1 MDWVF
6 LLIVIVIIISIGFN
20 ILGDLFEFFAKV
32 IAWIIGPKQWWSGTL
47 ARGSFRPRVRT
58 VLYMFLLIL
67 LLLVS
72 LAIAFVLF
80 IGSGWDFLGWLFV
93 LGLIFLPLTIKKIW
107 SWLREN
113 EQVTVQHQRDNAVLE
128 LSNSAPSCGVSTQEY
143 CLYLRPFTTT
153 GQLPICVLASTLYL
167 KNPVVEGPTQVEKD
181 NKFVDLETLI
191 AMAVSSHA
199 PLVALGRPGEQVGAG
214 RLLTTEESWQSEFTR
229 LSASAKIIFILPS
242 SKSGTK
248 WELRN
253 IFENES
259 LLSKT
264 IFVIPPNVGP
274 SDAYDD
280 AIRTFELES
289 GSDRLS
295 LVEDLLKGEG
305 IANEGSLFCFTQDG
319 AALSF
324 SSPLITYANPS
335 PWRFL
340 IDLWISRETIV
351 FARSRFRKCILKAID
366 VITVRESNT
375 WRER

>member
-1 MDWVF
+1 
-6 LLIVIVIIISIGFN
+6 
-20 ILGDLFEFFAKV
+20 
-32 IAWIIGPKQWWSGTL
+32 
-47 ARGSFRPRVRT
+47 
-58 VLYMFLLIL
+58 MFLLIL

-72 LAIAFVLF
+72 LAFAFVLF